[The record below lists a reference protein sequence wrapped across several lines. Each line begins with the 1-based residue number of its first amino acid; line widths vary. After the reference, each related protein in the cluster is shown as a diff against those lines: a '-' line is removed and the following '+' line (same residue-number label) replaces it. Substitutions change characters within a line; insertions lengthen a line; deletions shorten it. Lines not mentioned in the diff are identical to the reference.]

1 MSKALFTEV
10 VCNPSTTAAIVT
22 SKTMFSS
29 INSVDSSDL
38 WASGIR
44 DLTKNPS
51 AALAQS
57 RANTTR
63 AFKSCDIIAA
73 PARPTNFGRGAH
85 VHREMR
91 LNMIDKFWYSGHE
104 RIGLIYPL
112 LAFRAI
118 WRYHPIRADR
128 LARALAALSGAPEG
142 WVWRVGIQKSG
153 PLVSFRVPPTPFRK
167 PAYTKGPGHCCVCGQ
182 PIFRFGLHRDLW
194 GDRRPNQNATWHSCC
209 VAAWNLW
216 IAPSDHVRHLKV
228 LQKRRCLATSDR
240 LLKNAEVDHHVP
252 LFKVWHDYRDRPWP
266 ALLAFWGVPNL
277 QVINRSAHVEKCA
290 QEAGERRVRVIPA
303 IADRSPQTVYRPE
316 GSSPVLS
323 VSLSCAAQ
331 A

>member
-1 MSKALFTEV
+1 MLLSPSGASAKTLEKARPISRNAKTVLALPVGPAARPRDGYGFATLCLDSAFPIASKGCRSMAVSTWRAQRNEKARVRLMRDLPEVFPRAVLVHALSRSFLPAT
-10 VCNPSTTAAIVT
+10 PRRT
-22 SKTMFSS
+22 
-29 INSVDSSDL
+29 VDS
-38 WASGIR
+38 
-44 DLTKNPS
+44 
-51 AALAQS
+51 
-57 RANTTR
+57 
-63 AFKSCDIIAA
+63 
-73 PARPTNFGRGAH
+73 
-85 VHREMR
+85 
-91 LNMIDKFWYSGHE
+91 Y
-104 RIGLIYPL
+104 
-112 LAFRAI
+112 
-118 WRYHPIRADR
+118 WRYHPVRADK
-128 LARALAALSGAPEG
+128 LARALAALSGAPKG

-153 PLVSFRVPPTPFRK
+153 PPVSFRAPPTPFRE
-167 PAYTKGPGHCCVCGQ
+167 PAYTKGPGHCCACGQ
-182 PIFRFGLHRDLW
+182 PIFRFGWHRDLW
-194 GDRRPNQNATWHSCC
+194 GDGRPNQNATWHSCC

-228 LQKRRCLATSDR
+228 LQKRRCLATGER

-252 LFKVWHDYRDRPWP
+252 LFKVWRDYRDRPWP